1 MAKLHFSNKVVEDL
15 SGIWSYTA
23 DMWSENQADQY
34 YDMIIASFR
43 KIAAN
48 PVLFGRQYID
58 IAESLYGFK
67 ANKHIIF
74 YMVTDE
80 GDIEIVRILHERMD
94 LRNRIEE

>member
-1 MAKLHFSNKVVEDL
+1 MAKLHFSNKAVDDL

-34 YDMIIASFR
+34 YDMIIASCR

-48 PVLFGRQYID
+48 PVLFGRQYKE
-58 IAESLYGFK
+58 IADSLYGFK

-94 LRNRIEE
+94 LRSRIEE

>member
-1 MAKLHFSNKVVEDL
+1 MAKLHFSNKAVEDL

-34 YDMIIASFR
+34 YDLIIASCR

>member
-1 MAKLHFSNKVVEDL
+1 MAKLHFSNKAVEDL

-34 YDMIIASFR
+34 YDMIIASCR

-74 YMVTDE
+74 YMVTDT
-80 GDIEIVRILHERMD
+80 GDIEVVRILHERMD
-94 LRNRIEE
+94 LRSRIGE

>member
-1 MAKLHFSNKVVEDL
+1 MAKLHFSNKAVDDL

-34 YDMIIASFR
+34 YNMIIASCR

-48 PVLFGRQYID
+48 PVLFGRQYKE
-58 IAESLYGFK
+58 IAELLYGFK

-94 LRNRIEE
+94 LRSRIEE